1 MKLNAAQVVRA
12 VSQLEVEALPEN
24 HPLTPKLNQVFG
36 DHTYF
41 LDGNLP
47 RWQRPQYRG
56 TGCRRDGRARESRKL
71 DGLQAAQ
78 ARSA

>member
-36 DHTYF
+36 DVMT
-41 LDGNLP
+41 LP
-47 RWQRPQYRG
+47 
-56 TGCRRDGRARESRKL
+56 TGGGER
-71 DGLQAAQ
+71 
-78 ARSA
+78 